1 MGKITRAELAK
12 RKRIAL
18 YKKIIIYGF
27 LAMTI
32 LPIISG
38 IFLLY
43 KMNQMEQKLDYVL
56 STDGGDYLTYRSSK
70 EALTENPNA
79 SSGVFSSDNKVN
91 LANADVTSGVLQ
103 NTEDDADAQEG
114 KDESEKTEAKRVY
127 LTFDDG
133 PSIYTGQILDILAAN
148 HVKATFFVIGRDE
161 EYYDYYKRIVDEG
174 HTIGMHSYTHV
185 YQDLYE
191 SKESFGN
198 EITMLQ
204 DLIYRVTGVKSTI
217 FRFPGGSSNQVSQLP
232 IETYISYLNENG
244 ITYYDWN
251 ALSGDA
257 VTSGLSPEQLVSNI
271 MNDVEKNQ
279 DSIVLMHD
287 LQTTHTTVES
297 LQLLIDTLKSE
308 GYEILPIDENTPL
321 IQHVPY
327 TEGN

>member
-103 NTEDDADAQEG
+103 NTEDDSDAQEG

-161 EYYDYYKRIVDEG
+161 E
-174 HTIGMHSYTHV
+174 
-185 YQDLYE
+185 
-191 SKESFGN
+191 
-198 EITMLQ
+198 
-204 DLIYRVTGVKSTI
+204 
-217 FRFPGGSSNQVSQLP
+217 
-232 IETYISYLNENG
+232 
-244 ITYYDWN
+244 
-251 ALSGDA
+251 
-257 VTSGLSPEQLVSNI
+257 
-271 MNDVEKNQ
+271 
-279 DSIVLMHD
+279 
-287 LQTTHTTVES
+287 
-297 LQLLIDTLKSE
+297 
-308 GYEILPIDENTPL
+308 
-321 IQHVPY
+321 
-327 TEGN
+327 